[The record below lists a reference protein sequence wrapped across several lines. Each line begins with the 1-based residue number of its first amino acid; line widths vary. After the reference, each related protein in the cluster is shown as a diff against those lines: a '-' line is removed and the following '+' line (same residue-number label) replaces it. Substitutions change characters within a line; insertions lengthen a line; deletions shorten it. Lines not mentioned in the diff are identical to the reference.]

1 MAPTPRFPSQ
11 LILATLLA
19 FRPALLVLRADEW
32 RESHELILPP
42 GAPPLGEMPAPEAD
56 FLPAPGPG
64 GQAAWL
70 QTQRA
75 WRTETLR
82 ALHYHGEIYDAP
94 GQQWSSRTFTQDQAA
109 IWDRALY
116 DPAKRRFTVDRFLQ
130 SVEPRLGHLDSVLI
144 WQVYPN
150 VGIDDRNQAD
160 LLRDLPGGLPAVREL
175 VEDFHRHGTRV
186 LFPYLVWTETTREP
200 SPDPAAEY
208 VSLLGSVGA
217 DGINFDTL
225 DDVPAAFPRATRQ
238 TGVTLVLEPQFAP
251 KPAALQESTLS
262 WNDWVTWDG
271 LTVPA
276 VPRVSRAKWLEPR
289 HQVLVTDR
297 YARSKVDSLHH
308 AFFNGEGYALL
319 ENLWGFWT
327 GFSAWDAEAVLRF
340 TSIER
345 AVAPLLSSPDWEP
358 YAPMLHAGVFASR
371 FSLRGETLWTIVN
384 RNEYD
389 LDGAQL
395 EVPAVPGARYY
406 DLWHGREL
414 KPEPRGDHASLGFPL
429 DSLGFGAVLATG
441 SGAPLPP
448 VSSLVAA
455 MAARG
460 ASNLDSLSR
469 AWVPAAQHLVPIAP
483 TRPAAA
489 APAGMVR
496 IRGGTY
502 DFAVKGIEIESANDP
517 GVDVQ
522 FPWESSARR
531 YHRRQMEVGDFFI
544 DRTPVTNAAFHAF
557 VDATG
562 YHPADDHN
570 FLRAWTGRT
579 FAPGTAD
586 EPVTWV
592 SLEDARAYAS
602 WAGKRL
608 PHDWEWQYAAQSGG
622 ATLYPWGNAW
632 DPARVPA
639 TDHGPAMR
647 RPTAVEAFPSGATP
661 AGVLDLVGNV
671 YQWTD
676 EFVDDH
682 TRSAILRGAGHYY
695 PAGSIWYFPR
705 SYRLDEH
712 QKYLLMSPGRDRS
725 GAIGFRC
732 VVDAAPAR

>member
-1 MAPTPRFPSQ
+1 MPPTPRFPAR

-19 FRPALLVLRADEW
+19 FGPAVLLLRADEW

-42 GAPPLGEMPAPEAD
+42 QAD
-56 FLPAPGPG
+56 FLPAPGPEG
-64 GQAAWL
+64 PAAWL
-70 QTQRA
+70 QIQRA
-75 WRTETLR
+75 WRTKTLK

-94 GQQWSSRTFTQDQAA
+94 GQQWTSRTFTQDQAA
-109 IWDRALY
+109 VWDRALY
-116 DPAKRRFTVDRFLQ
+116 DPAQRKFTVNRFLE

-150 VGIDDRNQAD
+150 VGIDDRNQAE

-175 VEDFHRHGTRV
+175 VEDFHRHGVRV

-200 SPDPAAEY
+200 SPDPATEY

-225 DDVPAAFPRATRQ
+225 DDVPPAFPRATAQ
-238 TGVTLVLEPQFAP
+238 TGVPLVLEPQFAP
-251 KPAALQESTLS
+251 KAAALPVSTLS

-276 VPRVSRAKWLEPR
+276 APRVSRAKWLEPR

-345 AVAPLLSSPDWEP
+345 ATAPLLSAPDWEP
-358 YAPMLHAGVFASR
+358 YAPMLHAGVYASR
-371 FSLRGETLWTIVN
+371 FSRRGQTLWTIVN

-395 EVPAVPGARYY
+395 EVPAVPGARYF

-414 KPEPRGDHASLGFPL
+414 KPGVRGDQASLGFPL

-441 SGAPLPP
+441 AAGPAPA
-448 VSSLVAA
+448 VSALLGA

-469 AWVPAAQHLVPIAP
+469 AWAPAAQHMVAIAP

-496 IRGGTY
+496 IKGGAY

-522 FPWESSARR
+522 FPWEATARR
-531 YHRRQMEVGDFFI
+531 YHRRQLEVADFFI
-544 DRTPVTNAAFHAF
+544 DRTPVTNAAFEAF

-570 FLRAWTGRT
+570 FLRAWVAGSYV
-579 FAPGTAD
+579 PGAAD

-592 SLEDARAYAS
+592 SLEDARAYAA

-622 ATLYPWGNAW
+622 AALYPWGDAW
-632 DPARVPA
+632 DPSRVPA

-647 RPTAVEAFPSGATP
+647 RPTAVDAFPSGATP
-661 AGVLDLVGNV
+661 AGVLDLVGNI

-682 TRSAILRGAGHYY
+682 TRSAILRGAGFYY

-732 VVDAAPAR
+732 VVDAAAR